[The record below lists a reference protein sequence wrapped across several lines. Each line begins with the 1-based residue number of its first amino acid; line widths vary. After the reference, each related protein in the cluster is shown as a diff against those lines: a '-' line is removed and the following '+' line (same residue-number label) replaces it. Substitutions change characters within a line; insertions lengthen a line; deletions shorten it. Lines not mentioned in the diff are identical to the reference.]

1 MAKQK
6 KTMYYIM
13 PNKTKDPRGTFTRKV
28 ERFLLEQGKEC
39 MVLTEERKDG
49 QRVIPPLPKGY
60 EGVALVLG
68 GDGTVLRAVRDMRSG
83 QLPVLGFNLG
93 TIGYLAEIEKTGWE
107 EALKKVIDGEYM
119 LEKRMMIYGEVR
131 TRDGKKK
138 TKIHEYGC
146 MALNDIVLVR
156 QGSLQ
161 ILSFNVYVGDK
172 KLHSLHADGL
182 IIATPT
188 GSTAYNLSAGG
199 PIIEPTAKMI
209 LLTPIC
215 AQELG
220 ARSIVL
226 SADQEIMVELVME
239 KNRTSSDA
247 GVKVAFDGEEELVM
261 DPGDRILVRPSER
274 KTTLVKLGNSSCLDG
289 LHRKLEN

>member
-13 PNKTKDPRGTFTRKV
+13 PNRTKDVRGTFTKKV
-28 ERFLLEQGKEC
+28 ERFLKDHGKEC
-39 MVLTEERKDG
+39 MVLTEEREDG

-68 GDGTVLRAVRDMRSG
+68 GDGTVLRAVRDMRKD
-83 QLPVLGFNLG
+83 QMPVLGFNLG
-93 TIGYLAEIEKTGWE
+93 TIGYLAEIEKAGWE
-107 EALKKVIDGEYM
+107 EALLKVISGEYST
-119 LEKRMMIYGEVR
+119 EKRMMIYGEVR
-131 TRDGKKK
+131 TPDGRKK
-138 TKIHEYGC
+138 TKVHEYGC

-161 ILSFNVYVGDK
+161 ILSFTVYVGGR
-172 KLHSLHADGL
+172 KLNSIHADGL
-182 IIATPT
+182 VIATPT

-226 SADQEIMVELVME
+226 SAEQEIMVELVME
-239 KNRTSSDA
+239 KNRTKSDA
-247 GVKVAFDGEEELVM
+247 SVKVVFDGVEELVM
-261 DPGDRILVRPSER
+261 EPGDRILVRPSER
-274 KTTLVKLGNSSCLDG
+274 KTTLIKLGDSSFLDV